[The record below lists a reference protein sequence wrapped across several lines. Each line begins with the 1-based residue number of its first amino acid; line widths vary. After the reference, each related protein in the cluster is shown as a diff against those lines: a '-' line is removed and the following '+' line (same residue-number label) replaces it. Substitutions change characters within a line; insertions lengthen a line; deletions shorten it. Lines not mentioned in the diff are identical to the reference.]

1 MLTSTQ
7 RETREFNYQRHGL
20 LCNFARLSTQ
30 QAVSIKR
37 SFEYHFGD
45 REETTVSGINLYVG
59 GLLLTVKAPSPD
71 HNFIVV
77 DEPSLEVKELFASEQ
92 ATSAL

>member
-20 LCNFARLSTQ
+20 LCNFARLSTK
-30 QAVSIKR
+30 QAVAIKR
-37 SFEYHFGD
+37 SFERHWGD
-45 REETTVSGINLYVG
+45 DHDSACSGVNLFVD
-59 GLLLTVKAPSPD
+59 GLLLTVKSPSPD

-77 DEPSLEVKELFASEQ
+77 DEPSAEVKELFAQET
-92 ATSAL
+92 ATPVR

>member
-20 LCNFARLSTQ
+20 LCNFARLSTK
-30 QAVSIKR
+30 QAMSIKR

-45 REETTVSGINLYVG
+45 REETTVSGINLFVE

-77 DEPSLEVKELFASEQ
+77 DEPSAEVKELFAAET
-92 ATSAL
+92 ANAAR